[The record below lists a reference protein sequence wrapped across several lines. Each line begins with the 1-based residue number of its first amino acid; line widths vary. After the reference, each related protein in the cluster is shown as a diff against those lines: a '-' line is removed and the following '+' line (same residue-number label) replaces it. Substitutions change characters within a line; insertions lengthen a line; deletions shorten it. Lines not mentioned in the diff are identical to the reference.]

1 MSFRTERSVVKN
13 LGCIHFRLRY
23 VTEILHYVQDDKIE
37 KTPWNSV
44 YSVVSKTTIMEIDYK
59 KLEEFGIT
67 NEDPKWDN
75 DNWLAKKIEKKTV
88 QGKLDI

>member
-1 MSFRTERSVVKN
+1 
-13 LGCIHFRLRY
+13 
-23 VTEILHYVQDDKIE
+23 
-37 KTPWNSV
+37 
-44 YSVVSKTTIMEIDYK
+44 MEIDYK

-88 QGKLDI
+88 RGKLDI

>member
-1 MSFRTERSVVKN
+1 
-13 LGCIHFRLRY
+13 
-23 VTEILHYVQDDKIE
+23 
-37 KTPWNSV
+37 
-44 YSVVSKTTIMEIDYK
+44 MEIDYT

>member
-1 MSFRTERSVVKN
+1 MK
-13 LGCIHFRLRY
+13 
-23 VTEILHYVQDDKIE
+23 
-37 KTPWNSV
+37 NSV
-44 YSVVSKTTIMEIDYK
+44 EHCVLCGEQKTTIMEIDYK